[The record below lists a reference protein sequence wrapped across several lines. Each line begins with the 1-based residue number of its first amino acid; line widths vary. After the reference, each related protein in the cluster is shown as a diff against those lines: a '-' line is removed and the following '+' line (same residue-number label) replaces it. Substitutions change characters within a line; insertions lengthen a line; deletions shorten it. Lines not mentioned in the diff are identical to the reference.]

1 MSNGINTGIF
11 SAIMA
16 KNKDMPS
23 TIVQNTA
30 LRDLIGGG
38 IAPAIVDSK
47 TFDEVKEIIDERD
60 RLRRERNELG
70 AELETARE
78 QLAVL
83 REKAELYVNGL
94 KLTGIVHHDFDPEAD
109 DED

>member
-1 MSNGINTGIF
+1 MSNGINNGIF

-23 TIVQNTA
+23 SIVQNTA

-60 RLRRERNELG
+60 RLRKERNDLSSELG
-70 AELETARE
+70 AARE
-78 QLAVL
+78 ELAAL
-83 REKAELYVNGL
+83 REKADLYVDGL
-94 KLTGIVHHDFDPEAD
+94 KVTGLVHNDFDPEAD